1 MKKTIVK
8 SALLAVVGACLVAG
22 NAVAEPFFGDGG
34 AALQTAVNGM
44 TVTPAG
50 SSSTNFATDML
61 ADSSDSYWEINATG
75 GSVAT
80 VMLETAG
87 FADDNIFGVYAS
99 NDPTQRIILF
109 EGVDGPGAQATLSIK
124 DDGQVT
130 VSKTTLVNGEWVGS
144 FTSFD
149 FGFTSFGYFL
159 DTPGEG
165 GIFFSDTSLNGD
177 GLDHMAA
184 YQGQGDMLKLPNVT
198 AGLWSS
204 NEYILAWED
213 LAGGGDKD
221 YDDFIVMVESVSP
234 APVPEPATMLLFG
247 TGIAGLTG
255 MVRRRRMRNKQNST
269 L

>member
-1 MKKTIVK
+1 MK
-8 SALLAVVGACLVAG
+8 SALLAIVGACLVAG
-22 NAVAEPFFGDGG
+22 NAVAEPLIFGDGG
-34 AALQTAVNGM
+34 TALQTAVNGM
-44 TVTPAG
+44 TVTPDG

-80 VMLETAG
+80 MMLEVAG
-87 FADDNIFGVYAS
+87 FADYNIFGVYAS
-99 NDPTQRIILF
+99 NDPSNRITLF
-109 EGVDGPGAQATLSIK
+109 QGADGPGAQATLSIK

-130 VSKTTLVNGEWVGS
+130 VSKTSLINGEWVGS

-159 DTPGEG
+159 ETPADG
-165 GIFFSDTSLNGD
+165 GLFFSDTSLNGD

-184 YQGQGDMLKLPNVT
+184 YQGKGDMLKLPNVT
-198 AGLWSS
+198 AGIWSS

-213 LAGGGDKD
+213 LYGGGDSN
-221 YDDFIVMVESVSP
+221 YNDFVVMVESVTP
-234 APVPEPATMLLFG
+234 VAPVPEPATMLLFG